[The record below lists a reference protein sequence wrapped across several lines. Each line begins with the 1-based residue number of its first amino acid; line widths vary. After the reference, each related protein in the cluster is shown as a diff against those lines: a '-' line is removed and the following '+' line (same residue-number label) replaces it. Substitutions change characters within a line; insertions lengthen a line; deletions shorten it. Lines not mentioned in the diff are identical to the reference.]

1 MAKPTQDEVLDIAW
15 KNLRHI
21 PPQSLAADSGAKL
34 MSGGK
39 RLLFG
44 LMDRQCSVD
53 LVTKEIVYASERPT
67 AFNLYLQI
75 LVLHYLAGA
84 GKAQV
89 ANRLV
94 SFRDFEGG
102 ALYYSAFKERAID
115 VIAKEFG
122 TKPEILKHIGEV
134 LRAESVRTGTV
145 GMKIHFFPKLPVVV
159 ALWVGDEEVPASANI
174 LFDANAGKM
183 LPTEDLS
190 VVGGAVARR
199 VVEISK
205 R

>member
-1 MAKPTQDEVLDIAW
+1 MAKPTQDEVLDLAW
-15 KNLRHI
+15 RKIQHV
-21 PPQSLAADSGAKL
+21 PAASLAADSGARL
-34 MSGGK
+34 AGGGK
-39 RLLFG
+39 RLVFG

-53 LVTKEIVYASERPT
+53 LVTKEITYVGERQT
-67 AFNLYLQI
+67 AVSQYLQI
-75 LVLHYLAGA
+75 LALHYLAGA

-122 TKPEILKHIGEV
+122 AKPEILRHIGEV
-134 LRAESVRTGTV
+134 LRAEPVKTGTV

-159 ALWVGDEEVPASANI
+159 ALWVGDEEVPSSANI
-174 LFDANAGKM
+174 LFDAHAGKI

-190 VVGGAVARR
+190 VVGGALTRRIVEIARR
-199 VVEISK
+199 
-205 R
+205 